1 VDEPPSFVFSGSLL
15 SLILGS
21 ISVCSLMLLSGLIAA
36 SETSVFALLP
46 AVQRLKKSRSSQENL
61 VASLLDDPLALRVS
75 LVFLHVIVKVA
86 LTMLLLFLAWQSKQ
100 DSAIGIIIIVASLAI
115 IICELVPRLYAR
127 KNDLSVSLLL
137 VRPLKVLVNLMKP
150 MVNPILRFRAQWK
163 KSLREKDLSHDELA
177 QVLELSSAS
186 TEAENEKE
194 ILRGIVNFGSLRVI
208 DLMRPLDAMIAVSID
223 STFTELVSF
232 INSEGYSRMP
242 VYRTDLN
249 SIEGVLYI
257 KDLLPFLDE
266 PAEFAWSRMLRPGFF
281 VTENKKIDLL
291 LRDFQEK
298 RVHMAIV
305 KNELGQTSGII
316 TLEDLIREII
326 GELNTDN
333 SEIPESGFRKLDEN
347 IFVFDGRTP
356 VQEFFRVLDQEHP
369 FFREPGEEESLED
382 FIIEFNDELPEVGD
396 ELYYEQYTFV
406 IEAVEQKRIKR
417 VRVNVHAQA

>member
-1 VDEPPSFVFSGSLL
+1 
-15 SLILGS
+15 
-21 ISVCSLMLLSGLIAA
+21 
-36 SETSVFALLP
+36 
-46 AVQRLKKSRSSQENL
+46 
-61 VASLLDDPLALRVS
+61 
-75 LVFLHVIVKVA
+75 
-86 LTMLLLFLAWQSKQ
+86 
-100 DSAIGIIIIVASLAI
+100 
-115 IICELVPRLYAR
+115 
-127 KNDLSVSLLL
+127 
-137 VRPLKVLVNLMKP
+137 
-150 MVNPILRFRAQWK
+150 
-163 KSLREKDLSHDELA
+163 
-177 QVLELSSAS
+177 
-186 TEAENEKE
+186 
-194 ILRGIVNFGSLRVI
+194 
-208 DLMRPLDAMIAVSID
+208 MRPLDAMIAVSID